1 MADFTDYFHFA
12 DDGEGVD
19 AGCVDG
25 VFKEFVAVLEDGVLD
40 IDGVF
45 AAISEFVLKD
55 KDAVVLYI
63 AQIEG
68 VGTNLANELSGLLCA
83 SAPDEGAEGD
93 KRKDGSKIVFHLSL
107 RFKGLQVSGFK
118 FQ

>member
-12 DDGEGVD
+12 DDGDGVD
-19 AGCVDG
+19 AGFVDG

-45 AAISEFVLKD
+45 AASSELVLKD

-68 VGTNLANELSGLLCA
+68 VGMNLADELSGLLCA

-93 KRKDGSKIVFHLSL
+93 KR
-107 RFKGLQVSGFK
+107 
-118 FQ
+118 